1 MMPERN
7 EERHYLSAEKV
18 ISSAI
23 LAQDKVSQYEVS
35 EEKSRMDIYLSLGE
49 RHV

>member
-1 MMPERN
+1 MPERN
-7 EERHYLSAEKV
+7 EERHYLSAEKA

-35 EEKSRMDIYLSLGE
+35 EEKSRMDIYLPLGE